1 VSDDPESPE
10 GTVKGIVLNASDREL
25 VWMAARL
32 LIAQE
37 PGQERMNAVE
47 QLVQHY
53 RDDLADA
60 YHATDSE
67 ALDEMAVNFTGALLL
82 KMEQL
87 QNDEDGDEATLAGGT
102 RRFARPRLT
111 AALGLL
117 LEAVDPRN

>member
-1 VSDDPESPE
+1 VSGDPDSPE
-10 GTVKGIVLNASDREL
+10 RTVKGIVLNASDREL

-37 PGQERMNAVE
+37 PGQERMNAAE

-60 YHATDSE
+60 YPATDSE
-67 ALDEMAVNFTGALLL
+67 ALDEMAVNFGGALLF

-87 QNDEDGDEATLAGGT
+87 QNDDGGDETTLGRGIA
-102 RRFARPRLT
+102 RFARPRLT